1 MKHIIENKHRLDTGS
16 QKLISAESLII
27 HQLTMRSRRKLCS
40 LHHCR
45 RKILREIPR

>member
-27 HQLTMRSRRKLCS
+27 HQLYYAESAKTLQPAS
-40 LHHCR
+40 LS
-45 RKILREIPR
+45 P